1 MSTQLTIPA
10 VTDAAV
16 ESQVRGNTAFA
27 LDLFQRL
34 RQGGGNLFYSPYSI
48 STALAMT
55 YAGARGNTEAQMA
68 GVLHI
73 GLAQEALHP
82 TFAALE
88 AHVRSVQEQG
98 QVALHVA
105 NSLWSAPGEPFLPE
119 YLDLVRRF
127 YGATITSLGP
137 DPLSQVNGWVE
148 RQTNDKIKDLLKPLH
163 FVPRPVLL
171 LVNAIYFKGNWA
183 AQFDAAATD
192 EGPFWLAP
200 GEAVEVP
207 LMSQKDH
214 FGYGRYDGLQVLELP
229 YEGGDLSMVVLL
241 PDQIDG
247 LAGLEAALSVENLA
261 RWTGR
266 LRPMEVEVVLPRFKL
281 TGEFELGSTLAAMG
295 MPDAFIDGIANFS
308 GMNGRAPDLL
318 ISHVVHKAFVEVNE
332 EGTEAA
338 AATVVQTG
346 ATGGGCVPD
355 IGKTITLRL
364 DHPFLFFVRDLKTGA
379 ILFMGRVVDP
389 SVGR

>member
-10 VTDAAV
+10 VTEAAV

-48 STALAMT
+48 SMALAMT

-105 NSLWSAPGEPFLPE
+105 NSLWPAPGEPFLPE
-119 YLDLVRRF
+119 YLDLVRRY
-127 YGATITSLGP
+127 YGATITPLGP
-137 DPLSQVNGWVE
+137 DPLRQVNGWVE

-163 FVPRPVLL
+163 VVPLPVLL

-183 AQFDAAATD
+183 AQFDEAVTAA
-192 EGPFWLAP
+192 GPFWLAP

-207 LMSQKDH
+207 LMRQKGE
-214 FGYGRYDGLQVLELP
+214 FGYDEFDGLQVLELP

-241 PDQIDG
+241 PDQVDG

-281 TGEFELGSTLAAMG
+281 TGEFGLGSTLAAMG
-295 MPDAFIDGIANFS
+295 MPEAFSDAADFS
-308 GMNGRAPDLL
+308 GMNGRPHDLF
-318 ISHVVHKAFVEVNE
+318 IGHVVHKAFVEVNE
-332 EGTEAA
+332 EGAEAA
-338 AATVVQTG
+338 AATAVIMARGISMSPVFR
-346 ATGGGCVPD
+346 A
-355 IGKTITLRL
+355 
-364 DHPFLFFVRDLKTGA
+364 DHPFLFLIRDNATGS
-379 ILFMGRVVDP
+379 ILFLGRVADP
-389 SVGR
+389 AAEDA